1 MATGQETTSATSP
14 WLQALQSI
22 ISGYVE
28 TNTPNVPLP
37 TKPDLVP
44 KPNKQYFGS
53 VNKNYV
59 IIGGITSLV
68 LISIAFVMRKK

>member
-1 MATGQETTSATSP
+1 MAIGQETTSATSP

-22 ISGYVE
+22 IGGYVE
-28 TNTPNVPLP
+28 TNKPNVPLP

-44 KPNKQYFGS
+44 KPNKEYFGS

-68 LISIAFVMRKK
+68 LISLAFVMRKK

>member
-1 MATGQETTSATSP
+1 MVTGQETTSSTSP
-14 WLQALQSI
+14 WLQALQAI
-22 ISGYVE
+22 IGGYVE
-28 TNTPNVPLP
+28 TKTPNVPLP
-37 TKPDLVP
+37 TKPDTVP
-44 KPNKQYFGS
+44 SPNKNYFGS

>member
-14 WLQALQSI
+14 WLQALQAI
-22 ISGYVE
+22 IGGYVE
-28 TNTPNVPLP
+28 TKTPNVPLP
-37 TKPDLVP
+37 TKPDIVP
-44 KPNKQYFGS
+44 SPNKNYFGS

>member
-1 MATGQETTSATSP
+1 MANGQETTSATSP
-14 WLQALQSI
+14 WLQALQAI
-22 ISGYVE
+22 IGGYVE
-28 TNTPNVPLP
+28 TKTPNVPLP
-37 TKPDLVP
+37 TKPDIVP
-44 KPNKQYFGS
+44 SPNKNYFGS

>member
-1 MATGQETTSATSP
+1 MATGQETTSSASP
-14 WLQALQSI
+14 WLQALQSLI
-22 ISGYVE
+22 GGYVE
-28 TNTPNVPLP
+28 TNKPNVPLP
-37 TKPDLVP
+37 TKPDIVP
-44 KPNKQYFGS
+44 SPNKNYFGS

>member
-1 MATGQETTSATSP
+1 MATGQETTSSTSP

-22 ISGYVE
+22 IGGYVS
-28 TNTPNVPLP
+28 TNTPIVPLP
-37 TKPDLVP
+37 TKPDIVP
-44 KPNKQYFGS
+44 KPNKNYFGS

-68 LISIAFVMRKK
+68 LISLAFVMRKK

>member
-1 MATGQETTSATSP
+1 MANGQETTSSTSP
-14 WLQALQSI
+14 WLQALQAI
-22 ISGYVE
+22 IGGYVE
-28 TNTPNVPLP
+28 TKTPNVPLP
-37 TKPDLVP
+37 TKPDIVP
-44 KPNKQYFGS
+44 SPNKNYFGS

>member
-1 MATGQETTSATSP
+1 MANGQETSSDTSP

-22 ISGYVE
+22 IGGYVS

-37 TKPDLVP
+37 TKPELVP
-44 KPNKQYFGS
+44 KPNKEYFGS

>member
-1 MATGQETTSATSP
+1 MATGQETTSSTSP

-22 ISGYVE
+22 IRGYVS

-37 TKPDLVP
+37 TKPDTVP
-44 KPNKQYFGS
+44 SPNKNYFGS

>member
-1 MATGQETTSATSP
+1 MAKGQETSADTSP

-22 ISGYVE
+22 IGGYVS

-37 TKPDLVP
+37 TKPDIVP
-44 KPNKQYFGS
+44 KPNKDYFGS

>member
-1 MATGQETTSATSP
+1 MAKGQETSADTSP

-22 ISGYVE
+22 IGGYVS

-37 TKPDLVP
+37 TKPELVP
-44 KPNKQYFGS
+44 KPNKEYFGS

-68 LISIAFVMRKK
+68 LVSLAFILRKK

>member
-1 MATGQETTSATSP
+1 MAKGQETSSDTSP

-22 ISGYVE
+22 IGGYVS
-28 TNTPNVPLP
+28 TNTPNVALP
-37 TKPDLVP
+37 VKPDLVP
-44 KPNKQYFGS
+44 KPNKQYFGN

>member
-1 MATGQETTSATSP
+1 MATGQETTSSASP
-14 WLQALQSI
+14 WLQALQSLI
-22 ISGYVE
+22 GGYVQ

-37 TKPDLVP
+37 TKPDIVP
-44 KPNKQYFGS
+44 KPNKDYFGS

>member
-1 MATGQETTSATSP
+1 MATGQENSSTSP
-14 WLQALQSI
+14 WLSALQSI
-22 ISGYVE
+22 IGGYVE
-28 TNTPNVPLP
+28 TNKPNVPLP

-44 KPNKQYFGS
+44 SPNKQYFGA

>member
-1 MATGQETTSATSP
+1 MENGQETTTAISP
-14 WLQALQSI
+14 WLAALQSI
-22 ISGYVE
+22 IGGYVE
-28 TNTPNVPLP
+28 TNKPNVPLP
-37 TKPDLVP
+37 MKPDLVP
-44 KPNKQYFGS
+44 KPNKQYFGN

>member
-1 MATGQETTSATSP
+1 MAKGQETSADTSP

-22 ISGYVE
+22 IGGYVS

-44 KPNKQYFGS
+44 KPNKEYFGS

>member
-1 MATGQETTSATSP
+1 MATGQETTSSTSP
-14 WLQALQSI
+14 WLQALQAI
-22 ISGYVE
+22 IGGYVE
-28 TNTPNVPLP
+28 TKTPNAPLP
-37 TKPDLVP
+37 TKPDTVP
-44 KPNKQYFGS
+44 SPNKNYFGS

>member
-1 MATGQETTSATSP
+1 MANGQETTSSTSP
-14 WLQALQSI
+14 WLQALQAI
-22 ISGYVE
+22 IGGYVE
-28 TNTPNVPLP
+28 TKTPNVPLP
-37 TKPDLVP
+37 TKPDTIP
-44 KPNKQYFGS
+44 SPNKNYFGS

>member
-1 MATGQETTSATSP
+1 MATGQESTSSTSP

-22 ISGYVE
+22 IGGYVQ

-44 KPNKQYFGS
+44 KPNKEYFGS

>member
-1 MATGQETTSATSP
+1 MVTGQETTSSTSP
-14 WLQALQSI
+14 WLAALQSI
-22 ISGYVE
+22 IGGYVQ

-37 TKPDLVP
+37 TKPDIVP
-44 KPNKQYFGS
+44 KPNKEYFGS

>member
-1 MATGQETTSATSP
+1 MVNGQETTSATSP
-14 WLQALQSI
+14 WLTALQSI
-22 ISGYVE
+22 IGGYVE
-28 TNTPNVPLP
+28 TNKPNVSLP

-44 KPNKQYFGS
+44 KPNKEYFGS

>member
-1 MATGQETTSATSP
+1 MANGQETTSATSP
-14 WLQALQSI
+14 WLTALQSI
-22 ISGYVE
+22 IGGYVE
-28 TNTPNVPLP
+28 TNKPNVPLP

-44 KPNKQYFGS
+44 KPNKEYFGS

>member
-1 MATGQETTSATSP
+1 MAKGQETSADTSP

-22 ISGYVE
+22 IGGYVSI
-28 TNTPNVPLP
+28 NTPNVPLP
-37 TKPDLVP
+37 TKPDIVP
-44 KPNKQYFGS
+44 KPNKDYFGS

>member
-1 MATGQETTSATSP
+1 MANGQETTSATSP
-14 WLQALQSI
+14 WLVALQSI
-22 ISGYVE
+22 IGGYVE
-28 TNTPNVPLP
+28 TNKPNVPLP

-44 KPNKQYFGS
+44 KPNKEYFGS

>member
-1 MATGQETTSATSP
+1 MATGQETTSSASP
-14 WLQALQSI
+14 WLQALQSLI
-22 ISGYVE
+22 GGYVE
-28 TNTPNVPLP
+28 TNKPNVPLP

-44 KPNKQYFGS
+44 KPNKQYFGN

-68 LISIAFVMRKK
+68 LISLAFVMRKK

>member
-1 MATGQETTSATSP
+1 MATGQETTSSP
-14 WLQALQSI
+14 STWLQALQAI
-22 ISGYVE
+22 IGGYVE
-28 TNTPNVPLP
+28 TNKPNVPLP

-44 KPNKQYFGS
+44 KPNKEYFGS

>member
-1 MATGQETTSATSP
+1 MAKGQETSDTSP

-22 ISGYVE
+22 IGGYVQ
-28 TNTPNVPLP
+28 TNTPSVPLP
-37 TKPDLVP
+37 MKPDTVP
-44 KPNKQYFGS
+44 SPNKEYFGS

>member
-1 MATGQETTSATSP
+1 MAIGQETTSATSP

-22 ISGYVE
+22 IGGYVE

-37 TKPDLVP
+37 MKPDTVP
-44 KPNKQYFGS
+44 SPNKEYFGS

>member
-1 MATGQETTSATSP
+1 MANGQETSADTSP

-22 ISGYVE
+22 IGGYVS

-37 TKPDLVP
+37 TKPDTVP
-44 KPNKQYFGS
+44 SPNKEYFGS

>member
-1 MATGQETTSATSP
+1 MAKGQETSAVTSP

-22 ISGYVE
+22 IGGYVS

-37 TKPDLVP
+37 TKPDIVP
-44 KPNKQYFGS
+44 KPNKDYFGS